1 MDGSIPSI
9 LSFIIQ
15 YWKGGNSRM
24 PHHLMQAQRNPGKRN
39 IILKPLPHIGITM
52 GDPAGIGPEI
62 IAMALT
68 DRQVYEVCH
77 PVVLGDSA
85 VLSAAILRIG
95 QNAPRP
101 LSNGMSINR
110 ISTPAQAGGK
120 PGVIDLIP
128 LSDLSSHAIEP
139 GRPVVAGG
147 KAMVNYILQAVEMA
161 VQDEIQGMVTGPIS
175 KVLMHEAGYKYD
187 GHTQLIAQKTNAKDY
202 VMMLAGAKLRV
213 VLVTIH
219 CALKAVPN
227 LLDQENVYKTIVIT
241 AKALK
246 EDLGFSKP
254 RLAVA
259 ALNPHAGEEGLFGTE
274 EQNIITPAISLARQQ
289 GISVEGPFPADTLFN
304 QAAAGRFEAVVA
316 MYHDQGLIP
325 LKLLHF
331 SDAVNVTLGLPI
343 IRTSVDH
350 GTAYDIAGTGRADPS
365 SLKAAIVMATEMVRN
380 RAALTRNPKPGT
392 QT

>member
-1 MDGSIPSI
+1 
-9 LSFIIQ
+9 
-15 YWKGGNSRM
+15 M
-24 PHHLMQAQRNPGKRN
+24 PHHLMQTQRNPGKRN
-39 IILKPLPHIGITM
+39 IILKPLPYIGITM

-68 DRQVYEVCH
+68 DRQVYEVCR

-85 VLSAAILRIG
+85 VLSTAISRMG

-110 ISTPAQAGGK
+110 ISAPAQARGK

-128 LSDLSSHAIEP
+128 LSDLGSHAIEP

-147 KAMVNYILQAVEMA
+147 KAMVNYILQAVDMA
-161 VQDEIQGMVTGPIS
+161 VQNEIQAMVTGPIS

-187 GHTQLIAQKTNAKDY
+187 GHTQLIAQKTNAKNY

-219 CALKAVPN
+219 CALKAVPD
-227 LLDQENVYKTIVIT
+227 LLDQEKVYKTIVIT

-246 EDLGFSKP
+246 EDFGFSRP

-274 EQNIITPAISLARQQ
+274 EQEIITPAISQARQQ
-289 GISVEGPFPADTLFN
+289 GISVEGPFPADTLFH

-365 SLKAAIVMATEMVRN
+365 SLKAAIIMATEMVKN
-380 RAALTRNPKPGT
+380 RAVLTQKPESGT